1 MEKSKIGRKSEI
13 MRIDFKGQIFKETV
27 GSIPVRTVFT
37 GKGESKKFLYLKTEN
52 SVATDNENKESGEQ
66 YCSCLR
72 LTTLTPIEMPAEMEI
87 KPLYF
92 PEKIVFE

>member
-1 MEKSKIGRKSEI
+1 

-27 GSIPVRTVFT
+27 GSIPVGTVFT

-52 SVATDNENKESGEQ
+52 SVAADNENKESGEQ

-72 LTTLTPIEMPAEMEI
+72 LTTLTPIEMSAEIEI

>member
-1 MEKSKIGRKSEI
+1 

-27 GSIPVRTVFT
+27 GSIPVGTVFT
-37 GKGESKKFLYLKTEN
+37 EKGESKKFLYLKTEN
-52 SVATDNENKESGEQ
+52 SMVTDNENEESGEQ

-72 LTTLTPIEMPAEMEI
+72 LTTLTPIEMSAETEI
-87 KPLYF
+87 EPLYF

>member
-1 MEKSKIGRKSEI
+1 

-27 GSIPVRTVFT
+27 GSIPVGTVFT

-52 SVATDNENKESGEQ
+52 SITTDNKNKESGEQ
-66 YCSCLR
+66 YYSCLR
-72 LTTLTPIEMPAEMEI
+72 LTTLTPTEMSSEMEI

>member
-1 MEKSKIGRKSEI
+1 

-27 GSIPVRTVFT
+27 GSIPVGTVFT

-52 SVATDNENKESGEQ
+52 SVTIDNENKERVQQ

-72 LTTLTPIEMPAEMEI
+72 LTTLTPIEMSAEIEI

>member
-1 MEKSKIGRKSEI
+1 

-27 GSIPVRTVFT
+27 GSIPVGTVFT
-37 GKGESKKFLYLKTEN
+37 GKEKLGTFLYMKTEN
-52 SVATDNENKESGEQ
+52 STATNNEDKESGEQ

-72 LTTLTPIEMPAEMEI
+72 LTTLTPIEVPAGTEI

-92 PEKIVFE
+92 PEKIVSE

>member
-1 MEKSKIGRKSEI
+1 

-27 GSIPVRTVFT
+27 GSIPVGTVFT
-37 GKGESKKFLYLKTEN
+37 RKGESEKFLYMKTEN
-52 SVATDNENKESGEQ
+52 SVGTDNENEESGEQ

-72 LTTLTPIEMPAEMEI
+72 LTTLTPIEMPAEKEI
-87 KPLYF
+87 EPLYF

>member
-1 MEKSKIGRKSEI
+1 

-27 GSIPVRTVFT
+27 GSIPVGTVFT

-52 SVATDNENKESGEQ
+52 SVTIDNKNKESGEQ

-72 LTTLTPIEMPAEMEI
+72 LTTLTPIEMLAEMEI
-87 KPLYF
+87 EPVYF

>member
-1 MEKSKIGRKSEI
+1 

-27 GSIPVRTVFT
+27 GSIPVGTVFT
-37 GKGESKKFLYLKTEN
+37 GKGELKKFLYLKTEN
-52 SVATDNENKESGEQ
+52 SVTVDNENKKRGQQ

-72 LTTLTPIEMPAEMEI
+72 LTTLTPIEMSAEMEI
-87 KPLYF
+87 TPLYF

>member
-1 MEKSKIGRKSEI
+1 

-27 GSIPVRTVFT
+27 GSIPVGTVFT
-37 GKGESKKFLYLKTEN
+37 GKGGSKKFLYLKTEN
-52 SVATDNENKESGEQ
+52 SVTTDNENKESGEQ

-72 LTTLTPIEMPAEMEI
+72 LTTLTPIKMSAEIEI